1 MNVHERVHACD
12 LEQSHDPGIGG
23 DDAKPA
29 RSRAVACC
37 GHERPDSRRVEE
49 RAGRQIDHEC
59 LARDVR
65 KRLLEDRR
73 RRQVEL
79 ARHMHDVRTA
89 GRDLAANVKIAC
101 RGHGERV

>member
-1 MNVHERVHACD
+1 MNVHERVDSCD
-12 LEQSHDPGIGG
+12 LEQSHDPGIRG

-29 RSRAVACC
+29 GSRAVPCR
-37 GHERPDSRRVEE
+37 GNERPDAGRVEE
-49 RAGRQIDHEC
+49 RAVRQVDHEY

-65 KRLLEDRR
+65 KRLLDQRR
-73 RRQVEL
+73 RCQVEL
-79 ARHMHDVRTA
+79 TRHVHDVRTA